1 MQESPPTAGDRLLG
15 FFDSN
20 PVIAGEKLLRCR
32 QKLIRRFAAE
42 RCRDPEDLANETLQR
57 VLNALNKNPQ
67 RLTTKIE
74 GFISGFATN
83 IIYESRRSP
92 IYKEDPLDDISPV
105 HEPRTKPLDEL
116 LIACSEQEELRLC
129 LKKCLDELHSSER
142 ETLIHYYDTEHG
154 EKLKEVRER
163 MALSLGFTSSQL
175 RKRAFNLRTKL
186 EGAIKTCLGLRNK
199 TQASS

>member
-1 MQESPPTAGDRLLG
+1 MQESPPTAGDRLLS

-32 QKLIRRFAAE
+32 QKLIRRFGAE

-57 VLNALNKNPQ
+57 VLDALNKNPQ
-67 RLTTKIE
+67 RLTTKVE
-74 GFISGFATN
+74 AFISGFATN
-83 IIYESRRSP
+83 IIYESRRSS
-92 IYKEDPLDDISPV
+92 IYKEDPLDDISPA

-129 LKKCLDELHSSER
+129 LKKCLDELLASER
-142 ETLIHYYDTEHG
+142 ETLIRYYDTEHG
-154 EKLKEVRER
+154 DKLKEVRGR

-186 EGAIKTCLGLRNK
+186 GTAIKTCLGLRNK
-199 TQASS
+199 TQELS